1 MLQSFCQD
9 LSTRPLGNP
18 KRNLHYSWPQMC
30 QAHSSTLR
38 SQIFSGCPC
47 REAQS
52 SILSE
57 EGLRTE
63 AIATTRSTIL
73 KLNELVRS
81 DLWAMIQ
88 QKHHLLQTAL
98 QSRGA
103 RSLSRHQWNK
113 LSPAHE
119 LYLVTG
125 LHDVIRACC
134 IQRDEISTLR
144 RDLCGAWIALYSCKL
159 SKNKILH
166 MQPWLWAKSQQHATT
181 QGFTLM
187 LRFVFET
194 PDRLHYVI

>member
-1 MLQSFCQD
+1 MLRSFCQD
-9 LSTRPLGNP
+9 LSTLPLRNP
-18 KRNLHYSWPQMC
+18 KRNLHYSWRQIC

-47 REAQS
+47 REAES

-57 EGLRTE
+57 EGLRT
-63 AIATTRSTIL
+63 AIATSHSTIL
-73 KLNELVRS
+73 KLNELVRI
-81 DLWAMIQ
+81 DLWAMIR
-88 QKHHLLQTAL
+88 QKRHLLQKH
-98 QSRGA
+98 
-103 RSLSRHQWNK
+103 SLS
-113 LSPAHE
+113 LAHE

-125 LHDVIRACC
+125 LHDVIRTCC

-159 SKNKILH
+159 SKNQILYV
-166 MQPWLWAKSQQHATT
+166 QPWLWAKSQQHATT

-194 PDRLHYVI
+194 PDRIHYATWRFKGQEQRTPT